1 MKPWRLLSLQLFPAG
16 ASHQDH
22 RLWLAWP
29 VLWRLLPGGIIVA
42 LFFLCGALS
51 FLIES
56 PPGLSLQH
64 RPRFDLSPCSGT
76 AAQTPPA
83 INQDN
88 GDDGLFRRQTERRV
102 EAVPCPES
110 PEHPLGTDREGQD
123 ILLSLWAGL
132 KVYFPAVL
140 LAPLLSLI
148 IGVILGTL
156 MGYPQPNSHVA
167 RTCHALSH
175 SLASVP
181 RLLAIVFVLGALGR
195 LSDHGGYT
203 PINVWTVLGVLY
215 APRLAERV
223 RLQIERHKT
232 ARFLDALRVLGI
244 PEWSIIGKHI
254 LLYNCLPILAVE
266 TTAILGEALLT
277 EALLAFVGFGVEY
290 PSLSWG
296 CMAVK
301 GLPDFRQGA
310 VFVTIYPSIALC
322 VVIVGFF
329 MLGDGLSVLFGH
341 SKEVT

>member
-215 APRLAERV
+215 AQFMFFFDPDTVFSLAGISV
-223 RLQIERHKT
+223 R
-232 ARFLDALRVLGI
+232 AALI
-244 PEWSIIGKHI
+244 TIIGGMGAVAGPLI
-254 LLYNCLPILAVE
+254 GAVLIVPIEELSNMLFSSTAAGLSQLVFGAVLI
-266 TTAILGEALLT
+266 AVVIWQPRG
-277 EALLAFVGFGVEY
+277 LLA
-290 PSLSWG
+290 L
-296 CMAVK
+296 
-301 GLPDFRQGA
+301 FRRR
-310 VFVTIYPSIALC
+310 
-322 VVIVGFF
+322 
-329 MLGDGLSVLFGH
+329 GDR
-341 SKEVT
+341 K